1 MSSFIFFFYFY
12 FLIYLLTFI
21 DPLYLNSGV
30 TMSSCYHLH
39 MPLLYGILTVTN
51 RLQPPHLSFF
61 FLYKF
66 SIVLSPQIDRYGLQW
81 DNLFSVFPIL
91 SIMTQVCLP
100 KPNQISTRD
109 REWL

>member
-1 MSSFIFFFYFY
+1 
-12 FLIYLLTFI
+12 
-21 DPLYLNSGV
+21 
-30 TMSSCYHLH
+30 
-39 MPLLYGILTVTN
+39 MPLLYGILAVTN
-51 RLQPPHLSFF
+51 RLQPPHLSYFF

-66 SIVLSPQIDRYGLQW
+66 SIVLSPQIDQYGLQW
-81 DNLFSVFPIL
+81 DNLLSVFPIL